1 MKKDFLSYMLKNR
14 TLLRQLI
21 LRDINGRYKG
31 SMLGILWT
39 AINPLM
45 MLSVYTLVFSQV
57 FKARW
62 GGTTTGD
69 ETPIT
74 FALNLFAGLI
84 VFNIFAECAT
94 KSPTLITS
102 NPNFV
107 KKIIFPIHTLGGMI
121 TGSACIHG
129 AISAVI
135 LVMAKIIW
143 DGKAPLTAALLP
155 IVWLPLIIG
164 CLGMTWILSWIGVII
179 KDTSQV
185 INAAVSMLMFL
196 SPIFYPTSML
206 PEKIRWIAAIN
217 PLVSSIE
224 GTRSI
229 LIAGELPKIGGLI
242 TSIFVSLLWC
252 QICFRILKK
261 SQKTLA
267 DIL

>member
-1 MKKDFLSYMLKNR
+1 MKKNFLGYMLKNW
-14 TLLRQLI
+14 TLLQQLI
-21 LRDINGRYKG
+21 IRDINSRYKG
-31 SMLGILWT
+31 SILGILWT
-39 AINPLM
+39 IINPIM

-62 GGTTTGD
+62 GGATTGS

-107 KKIIFPIHTLGGMI
+107 KKIIFPIHTLGGMV
-121 TGSACIHG
+121 TGSALIHG
-129 AISAVI
+129 TLSAGI
-135 LVMAKIIW
+135 LIIAKIIF
-143 DGKAPLTAALLP
+143 DGSAPPTVLLLP
-155 IVWLPLIIG
+155 LVWLPLVFG
-164 CLGMTWILSWIGVII
+164 CLGMTWLFSWIGVII

-217 PLVSSIE
+217 PLATSIE
-224 GTRSI
+224 GTRGI
-229 LIAGELPKIGGLI
+229 LIASELPKIGEMTVAI
-242 TSIFVSLLWC
+242 VIALLWC
-252 QICFRILKK
+252 QACFSILKN
-261 SQKTLA
+261 SQRKLA